1 MTLAY
6 IALGLFLF
14 LLTGGLALMCHKLGE
29 D

>member
-6 IALGLFLF
+6 ILLGLFLF
-14 LLTGGLALMCHKLGE
+14 LLCGGFALLCNSVKE